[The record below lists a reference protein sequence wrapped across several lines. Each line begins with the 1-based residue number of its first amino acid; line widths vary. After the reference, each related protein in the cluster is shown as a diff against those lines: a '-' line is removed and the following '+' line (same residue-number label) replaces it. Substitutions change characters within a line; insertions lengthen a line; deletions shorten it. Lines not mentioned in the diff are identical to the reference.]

1 MRFLLLGGTGQVGEE
16 FRMLAFPKDLEVVA
30 PTRAALELE
39 DPRAIARMI
48 AAEPWSAVINAAAY
62 TDVDRAESE
71 EAVAFAVNAEA
82 PSRLAAETAC
92 RGIPLVH
99 ISTDYVFDGR
109 KGAPYVEQD
118 QVAPLNAYG
127 RSKLAGERGICA
139 ANPRHVI
146 LRTSW
151 VYSPYRKNFVRTI
164 LRLAAERERLTV
176 VADQRGCPT
185 AARDI
190 AKASLDVV
198 LRCASKPEQAPY
210 GIYHFAG
217 AGEAS
222 WFEFAKAVVELAA
235 DRLSRSPQVLPI
247 RTIDYP
253 LPAVRAADTRLDC
266 TAVVREFGVEL
277 RPWRHALADTID
289 RLLNNQGLP

>member
-16 FRMLAFPKDLEVVA
+16 FRGLAYPKNVEVVA
-30 PTRAALELE
+30 PSRSAIDLE
-39 DPRAIARMI
+39 DPRAIALI
-48 AAEPWSAVINAAAY
+48 VAEPWSAVINAAAY

-109 KGAPYVEQD
+109 KGAPYVELD
-118 QVAPLNAYG
+118 EVAPLNAYG
-127 RSKLAGERGICA
+127 RSKLAGERGVRA

-164 LRLAAERERLTV
+164 LRLATERERLTV

-217 AGEAS
+217 AGEAT

-235 DRLSRSPQVLPI
+235 DRLSRLPQVLPI

-253 LPAVRAADTRLDC
+253 TRAVRAVDTRLDC
-266 TAVVREFGVEL
+266 TAIVREFGVEL
-277 RPWRHALADTID
+277 RPWRQALAETIN
-289 RLLNNQGLP
+289 RLLNNEGLS

>member
-16 FRMLAFPKDLEVVA
+16 FRGLALPEAVEVVA
-30 PTRAALELE
+30 PSRPALDLE
-39 DPRAIARMI
+39 DPSAIARMI

-109 KGAPYVEQD
+109 KGTPYVEED
-118 QVAPLNAYG
+118 EVAPLNVYG
-127 RSKLAGERGICA
+127 RSKLAGERGVRA

-190 AKASLDVV
+190 AKASLGIV

-217 AGEAS
+217 AGEAT
-222 WFEFAKAVVELAA
+222 WFEFAKAIVGLAA

-247 RTIDYP
+247 RAIDYP
-253 LPAVRAADTRLDC
+253 MPAARPADTRLDC

-277 RPWRHALADTID
+277 RPWRALADTID
-289 RLLNNQGLP
+289 RLLNNKDLP